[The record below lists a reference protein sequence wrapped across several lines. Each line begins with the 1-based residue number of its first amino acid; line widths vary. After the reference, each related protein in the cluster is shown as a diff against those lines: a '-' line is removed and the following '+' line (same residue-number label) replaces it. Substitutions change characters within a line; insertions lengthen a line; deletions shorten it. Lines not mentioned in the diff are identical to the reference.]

1 MLKPSMLPIVA
12 EKDRRNIDPERTQ
25 QKFAK
30 AFLKEGLT
38 KSLLDLLGDTN
49 YKDWKDVR
57 NILSH
62 RVSPQLTQ
70 YIGGDQPILPK
81 WETKSGVVL
90 DQGLTTSKRSWLAA
104 TLRDLLQAADSFT
117 RHRFL
122 R

>member
-1 MLKPSMLPIVA
+1 MLKPSMFPIVA
-12 EKDRRNIDPERTQ
+12 EKDRRNIDPKNTQ
-25 QKFAK
+25 QQFAK
-30 AFLKEGLT
+30 AFPKEGLT
-38 KSLLDLLGDTN
+38 KTLQDLLRDTN

-70 YIGGDQPILPK
+70 YSGGDQPIPPE
-81 WETKSGVVL
+81 WEIKSGVVL
-90 DQGLTTSKRSWLAA
+90 DQGLTTFKRSWLVA

-122 R
+122 Q